1 MYALGDFGSF
11 HAGGR
16 IVTVSGK
23 EKRIVRF
30 TRGHGRNL
38 HRAGLVDSSTPM
50 DRGMNSYTGP
60 PRIRYRAMNSGVT
73 LIRIHRFFRLAAVG
87 PFEGY
92 CRLLPRLN

>member
-30 TRGHGRNL
+30 PADMAHEEGPDIVAL
-38 HRAGLVDSSTPM
+38 HVEVAITLSPAGNRS
-50 DRGMNSYTGP
+50 
-60 PRIRYRAMNSGVT
+60 
-73 LIRIHRFFRLAAVG
+73 
-87 PFEGY
+87 
-92 CRLLPRLN
+92 